1 MRTRW
6 SDPAPL
12 VAGRLTQ
19 GFGARRLVLSVPA
32 TLVLAVLRKGLV
44 LAAVDVAVSVR
55 RCDTRHPLLRAQRL
69 LEALVFRLLFYSPM
83 SSSVLLVVFSSLVIQ
98 SCLLAGCF
106 TQGCGARPSVALIL
120 LACPCSAFVRR
131 SPQHLVSSVIAVVKL

>member
-19 GFGARRLVLSVPA
+19 GFGARRLVLSDPA

-44 LAAVDVAVSVR
+44 LAAVDVAVSVS
-55 RCDTRHPLLRAQRL
+55 
-69 LEALVFRLLFYSPM
+69 AL
-83 SSSVLLVVFSSLVIQ
+83 
-98 SCLLAGCF
+98 
-106 TQGCGARPSVALIL
+106 
-120 LACPCSAFVRR
+120 
-131 SPQHLVSSVIAVVKL
+131 